1 MARKKYIKSMAV
13 LLSTVILMCGCSG
26 VRVDTEEIGEI
37 AGKESLERVRGSF
50 DYTEEELYAD
60 REGNDIYGV
69 VYIPEGLETPAP
81 TVIYSHGLG
90 GSHQYGSQYA
100 EALASKGY
108 VVYCFDFCGGSPGSR
123 SDGSP
128 LDMSVFTEQ
137 KDLEAV
143 IDLMQEQDYVD
154 QENLFLLGTSQ
165 GGAVSAI
172 TAAEHPDEIRGLI
185 LLYPAFLVGDWARKL
200 FEDKEDIPD
209 TYYHMWMDVGRDYF
223 EDVWDYDIYEEIGK
237 YEKEVL
243 ILHGDEDNIV
253 PISYSER
260 ALEVY
265 PSVRLEIMEGAG
277 HGFSGE
283 DAEKAVNAMVRY
295 LEEHY
300 EA

>member
-128 LDMSVFTEQ
+128 LDMSVLRNRKIWRQ
-137 KDLEAV
+137 
-143 IDLMQEQDYVD
+143 
-154 QENLFLLGTSQ
+154 S
-165 GGAVSAI
+165 
-172 TAAEHPDEIRGLI
+172 LI
-185 LLYPAFLVGDWARKL
+185 
-200 FEDKEDIPD
+200 
-209 TYYHMWMDVGRDYF
+209 
-223 EDVWDYDIYEEIGK
+223 
-237 YEKEVL
+237 
-243 ILHGDEDNIV
+243 
-253 PISYSER
+253 
-260 ALEVY
+260 
-265 PSVRLEIMEGAG
+265 
-277 HGFSGE
+277 
-283 DAEKAVNAMVRY
+283 
-295 LEEHY
+295 
-300 EA
+300 